1 MVRTPNVPMR
11 THSLELG
18 ERIKKLRL
26 GQNLTLKEL
35 EAKAGV
41 SATHLS
47 EIERGLTSPTIGALA
62 RVAHALGEEP
72 ALLVCEHAGHRVA
85 VARCDQRR
93 EFHTRGTTFRP
104 IGGPMRAE
112 MSVIEIE
119 LPADGAEAT
128 APTAG
133 RGEEFV
139 LILSGDA
146 ELTRGDATYQLT
158 EGDAIHYGGNE
169 PWALRSRGGQAA
181 RALWIALPAISL

>member
-1 MVRTPNVPMR
+1 MR
-11 THSLELG
+11 THSIELG

-47 EIERGLTSPTIGALA
+47 EIERGLTSPTVGALA
-62 RVAHALGEEP
+62 RIAHALGEEP
-72 ALLVCEHAGHRVA
+72 ALLVCEHAGQRLM
-85 VARCDQRR
+85 VARRDQRR
-93 EFHTRGTTFRP
+93 EFHARGATLRP
-104 IGGPMRAE
+104 VGGPIRAE

-119 LPADGAEAT
+119 LPGDGAEAA
-128 APTAG
+128 APATG
-133 RGEEFV
+133 GGEEFV

-146 ELTRGDATYQLT
+146 ELTRGDATFQLT
-158 EGDAIHYGGNE
+158 EGDAIHYSAHE
-169 PWALRSRGGQAA
+169 PWVLRSRGGQTA

>member
-1 MVRTPNVPMR
+1 MVRPPNVPMR
-11 THSLELG
+11 THSIELG

-47 EIERGLTSPTIGALA
+47 EIERGLTSPTVGALTRIA
-62 RVAHALGEEP
+62 RALGEEP
-72 ALLVCEHAGHRVA
+72 ALLVCEHGGHRVA
-85 VARCDQRR
+85 VVRRDQRR
-93 EFHTRGTTFRP
+93 EFHERGATLRP
-104 IGGPMRAE
+104 LGGPMRAE

-128 APTAG
+128 APALG
-133 RGEEFV
+133 GGEEFL

-146 ELTRGDATYQLT
+146 ELTRGDATYRLA
-158 EGDAIHYGGNE
+158 EGDAIHYSAGE
-169 PWALRSRGGQAA
+169 AWALRGHGGQAA
-181 RALWIALPAISL
+181 RVLWIALPALAL